1 MVATDGPQRGKPIRW
16 EKWQRGILDAFDRD
30 GAREVV
36 VAASAQSGKTTVAA
50 AAGIRVATEGAGTLV
65 VSSANTGAVDFGRR
79 LGLFIDASPM
89 LTKLWPR
96 ARPGPNS
103 AGSTAARQLD
113 NGGFLAVT
121 SAGSASG
128 IASRTIRCL
137 VADETARW
145 PQALRGTKEGD
156 PYAVALG
163 RLADWGALGR
173 VLQIS
178 TPSHTASRIWLDY
191 LSADRRRLHYPCGCG
206 AWFTFDWKLVSG
218 RERGETPTLA
228 CPSCGSEHDERA
240 RRKLLRKAKWR
251 PTAEPT
257 AENRISFHASRLDS
271 ARATLA
277 SVTSDWRAAR
287 LAATNGA
294 PEGLAPFYNLCLG
307 QPHET
312 AGAIELDRMMQLR
325 TKKELA
331 DTEQSTVGIDVQQD
345 RVYVV
350 KMAFAPDDERLRVQ
364 DYAEL
369 GGAPDDPATW
379 DSVVERIA
387 SAPGPPPTC
396 MMLDAGFQ
404 TAHVLAAAKRLDNRS
419 CWVVPIVGRATE
431 GAPIVRPMNRQTG
444 IAPVGTVATK
454 NAWAA
459 ALRSGRVSFAAHLSR
474 RQVAELTVSEAL
486 TREGYRLVWRPTKI
500 ARNDGFDAS
509 CYAVAGRHFRRTS
522 RAPQVFPRLRAV

>member
-1 MVATDGPQRGKPIRW
+1 MVATDGPQRGKAIRW

-30 GAREVV
+30 GAREIV

-50 AAGIRVATEGAGTLV
+50 AAGIRTATDGAGTLV

-206 AWFTFDWKLVSG
+206 AWFTFDWKMVSG
-218 RERGETPTLA
+218 REQNEKPSIA
-228 CPSCGSEHDERA
+228 CPSCGTEHDERD
-240 RRKLLRKAKWR
+240 RRKLLRKARWR

-294 PEGLAPFYNLCLG
+294 RGLGAVLQPQSRTAPRNRRSHRARPHDAAPHREGTRRHRAIDHRNRCP
-307 QPHET
+307 
-312 AGAIELDRMMQLR
+312 AG
-325 TKKELA
+325 
-331 DTEQSTVGIDVQQD
+331 S
-345 RVYVV
+345 
-350 KMAFAPDDERLRVQ
+350 RLR
-364 DYAEL
+364 
-369 GGAPDDPATW
+369 
-379 DSVVERIA
+379 
-387 SAPGPPPTC
+387 
-396 MMLDAGFQ
+396 
-404 TAHVLAAAKRLDNRS
+404 
-419 CWVVPIVGRATE
+419 
-431 GAPIVRPMNRQTG
+431 RQ
-444 IAPVGTVATK
+444 
-454 NAWAA
+454 
-459 ALRSGRVSFAAHLSR
+459 
-474 RQVAELTVSEAL
+474 
-486 TREGYRLVWRPTKI
+486 
-500 ARNDGFDAS
+500 DGFHA
-509 CYAVAGRHFRRTS
+509 R
-522 RAPQVFPRLRAV
+522 